1 MHFSSPHETTRIAVL
16 FVLIEGDRGCNSC
29 GLLGQRKL
37 QTILQHTDSK
47 ALKKSMQFSPIH
59 DRTILNQQSL

>member
-16 FVLIEGDRGCNSC
+16 FVLRLFKATYKRGCNSC

-47 ALKKSMQFSPIH
+47 ATEK
-59 DRTILNQQSL
+59 